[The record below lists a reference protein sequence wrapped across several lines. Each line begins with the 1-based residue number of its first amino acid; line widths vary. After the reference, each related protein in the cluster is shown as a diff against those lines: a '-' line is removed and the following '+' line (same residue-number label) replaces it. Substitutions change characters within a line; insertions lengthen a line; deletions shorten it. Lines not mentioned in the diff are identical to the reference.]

1 MTNIELPYFQ
11 NIYFGENVG
20 EDDAS
25 TWWVHVDKDIFTG
38 NHKTKKIALCEKW
51 SISEFLASSNEYF
64 IIRNLNGCGGKGCWK
79 ILWKLIIGEVEIK
92 RGAKDWKIQNIVF
105 RGTTSKLFFP

>member
-1 MTNIELPYFQ
+1 MTYIELPCFQ

-38 NHKTKKIALCEKW
+38 NHKNEKIALRERW
-51 SISEFLASSNEYF
+51 SISEFLASTNEYF
-64 IIRNLNGCGGKGCWK
+64 IIPNLNEGGREGGWK
-79 ILWKLIIGEVEIK
+79 IFWKLIIGEVEIK
-92 RGAKDWKIQNIVF
+92 
-105 RGTTSKLFFP
+105 